1 MVQLLSHCFGFD
13 MLAHVMISIGVINR
27 YVYPSWFEIED
38 GRGERN
44 IVTPRR
50 EEKHC

>member
-27 YVYPSWFEIED
+27 YVIRVGLKLKME
-38 GRGERN
+38 G
-44 IVTPRR
+44 V
-50 EEKHC
+50 EET